1 MTVGEMITLSNKNS
15 YGLLLDA
22 VLNDNKY
29 FLAVL
34 LNERE
39 EPTEIYVVLKEEF
52 DGENISVIEENDV
65 VILSKLLDDNS
76 LQLEDE
82 S

>member
-39 EPTEIYVVLKEEF
+39 EPTEKYVVLKEEF

-65 VILSKLLDDNS
+65 VILSKLLDDYS

-82 S
+82 N

>member
-39 EPTEIYVVLKEEF
+39 EPTEKYVVLKEEI
-52 DGENISVIEENDV
+52 DGENISVIEENDI
-65 VILSKLLDDNS
+65 VILSKLLDDYG

-82 S
+82 N

>member
-29 FLAVL
+29 FLAIL

-39 EPTEIYVVLKEEF
+39 EPTEKYVVLKE
-52 DGENISVIEENDV
+52 
-65 VILSKLLDDNS
+65 
-76 LQLEDE
+76 
-82 S
+82 